1 MNTNLVKIFAFFIGL
16 FITLIII
23 SFVRV
28 NEPFTNMSVPSLSSL
43 SISPIATLSALSSPI
58 AQLAGLT
65 EITTNIA
72 DDIKNYIDY
81 KNDDSILPYNGYKF
95 MCINTYNN
103 LDNIVINDGRWYDI
117 DSSLNYLGF
126 NYNNYF
132 TFSKI
137 INLVN
142 NKLNN
147 KIGIKGADISSVELL
162 GPPCFNFANNSET
175 YELTEF
181 TMFMTIKFISCSN
194 ANNILFEMTGNTT
207 TINYLEPE
215 YKTSIIHINIILNEN
230 KNYKI
235 KIIIGDTIYE
245 KEETNNIDKDIIEN
259 SNYFIIG
266 LYYTNE
272 KIGLIFND
280 KLYEYENK
288 NTFKI
293 TLGST
298 PIIINKNKSLNIHLY
313 NFVYYKSLFN
323 FNEYEYL
330 IRYNN
335 YYISG
340 LYAKECPKI
349 EEPEIKKD
357 TQLKPIEDIQK
368 IILPEFNYPIL
379 QKNNNETKLD
389 FNNNNDNNNFRIK
402 IIDFINSY
410 TDNDNEFKNNLNIYL
425 NEDNSNNIL
434 KTKIINFINSDN
446 NINNN
451 DFKINLLNLINNDD
465 YEEDKPNI
473 FKRIFGF

>member
-1 MNTNLVKIFAFFIGL
+1 MNSNLVKIFGFFIGL

-23 SFVRV
+23 SFLRV
-28 NEPFTNMSVPSLSSL
+28 NEPFTNISSL
-43 SISPIATLSALSSPI
+43 SQLSPLMQLSTGITELSD
-58 AQLAGLT
+58 
-65 EITTNIA
+65 NIKDNIKKLVDNK
-72 DDIKNYIDY
+72 DDDA
-81 KNDDSILPYNGYKF
+81 ILPYSGYKF
-95 MCINTYNN
+95 MSINTYNDI
-103 LDNIVINDGRWYDI
+103 DNISVNDGKWYDI

-132 TFSKI
+132 KFSKI

-147 KIGIKGADISSVELL
+147 KSGIKGADISSIELL

-181 TMFMTIKFISCSN
+181 TMFMTVKFISCSN
-194 ANNILFEMTGNTT
+194 TNNILFEMTGNTT
-207 TINYLEPE
+207 TINYLVPE

-235 KIIIGDTIYE
+235 SILVGDTIYE
-245 KEETNNIDKDIIEN
+245 KPETNNIDKDIIEN

-280 KLYEYENK
+280 KLYEYGNK

-298 PIIINKNKSLNIHLY
+298 PIIINKNKSLNLHLY
-313 NFVYYKSLFN
+313 NFIYYKSLFN
-323 FNEYEYL
+323 FDDYEYL

-340 LYAKECPKI
+340 LYSKKCPKL
-349 EEPEIKKD
+349 ETEETKEPEIKKD
-357 TQLKPIEDIQK
+357 TEIKPLIDIEK
-368 IILPEFNYPIL
+368 TILPKFTYPIL
-379 QKNNNETKLD
+379 NK
-389 FNNNNDNNNFRIK
+389 
-402 IIDFINSY
+402 
-410 TDNDNEFKNNLNIYL
+410 DNDDDDDNKDKK
-425 NEDNSNNIL
+425 ED
-434 KTKIINFINSDN
+434 
-446 NINNN
+446 
-451 DFKINLLNLINNDD
+451 DD
-465 YEEDKPNI
+465 EEEENKPNI